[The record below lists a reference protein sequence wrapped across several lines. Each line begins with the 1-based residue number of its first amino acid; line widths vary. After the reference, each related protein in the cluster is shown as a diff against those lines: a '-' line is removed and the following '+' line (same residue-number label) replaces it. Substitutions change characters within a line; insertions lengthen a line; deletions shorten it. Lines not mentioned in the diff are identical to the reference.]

1 MFDVT
6 QHAPVKARWDRH
18 FWEPLA
24 YGQLDDARA
33 ELLWLESQAARI
45 RARQADILAWLSEK
59 KVADLEAARSLE
71 EWTAANL
78 DVAPTTARDLAAA
91 ARTRQRN
98 RELTRRFEA
107 GEVTFDRA
115 VAVANLIR
123 VGGDDTEVAASYDQD
138 LSGVRRRTAELK
150 RITPVDET
158 EIVRRRH
165 VTLTPTLDHTAWHI
179 AGMLHGHEGHLV
191 ARALQL
197 RADQF
202 PDLPGGG
209 REGLAERQADALT
222 ALAMDWLDASDG
234 IEADQP
240 MGGGTEITV
249 FVDAADLAR
258 SEGSRGATISCGPR
272 IGPATLDRLLC
283 GGRVGLVSLDAVG
296 RPVAVTDHTQAI
308 PPAVRAAVL
317 NRDKG
322 CVIDGCRSR
331 YRLQVH
337 HIRQRSHGGD
347 HDVGNLV
354 TLCWYHHHIAVHRR
368 GHYFEDDTPPQ
379 RRRLSR
385 RPRAPNLAA

>member
-1 MFDVT
+1 
-6 QHAPVKARWDRH
+6 
-18 FWEPLA
+18 
-24 YGQLDDARA
+24 
-33 ELLWLESQAARI
+33 
-45 RARQADILAWLSEK
+45 
-59 KVADLEAARSLE
+59 
-71 EWTAANL
+71 
-78 DVAPTTARDLAAA
+78 
-91 ARTRQRN
+91 
-98 RELTRRFEA
+98 
-107 GEVTFDRA
+107 
-115 VAVANLIR
+115 
-123 VGGDDTEVAASYDQD
+123 
-138 LSGVRRRTAELK
+138 
-150 RITPVDET
+150 
-158 EIVRRRH
+158 

-202 PDLPGGG
+202 PNLPGGG